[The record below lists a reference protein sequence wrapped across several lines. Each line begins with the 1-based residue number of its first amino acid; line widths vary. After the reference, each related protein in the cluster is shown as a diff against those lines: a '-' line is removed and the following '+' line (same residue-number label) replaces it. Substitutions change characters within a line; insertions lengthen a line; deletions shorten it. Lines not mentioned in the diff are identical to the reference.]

1 MVVAYNMDSVELHTM
16 IKVKSFMSVTVKLY
30 FTKNSKCF
38 DLVISCI
45 IVTVKSISES

>member
-1 MVVAYNMDSVELHTM
+1 MDSVELHTM
-16 IKVKSFMSVTVKLY
+16 IMVKYFMSVTVN